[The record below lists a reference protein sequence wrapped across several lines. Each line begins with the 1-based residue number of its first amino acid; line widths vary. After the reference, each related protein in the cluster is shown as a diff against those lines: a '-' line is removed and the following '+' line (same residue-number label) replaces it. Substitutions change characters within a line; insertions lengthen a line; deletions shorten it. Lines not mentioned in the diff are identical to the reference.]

1 MTTIHIPSFS
11 GCISACSQDTNLP
24 PPPPSP
30 PHPYPPTDAL
40 RSSASIAVFSSAT
53 ENLPWHETN
62 FFVPPPHR
70 SKHLLHEQPSFL
82 SALLSNNSKKWPRR
96 LGERKVSIWF
106 VIYVLVCKNIIN
118 CISLTPRLLFHTGDG
133 VQYHPQPTGFAAFVS
148 FEIWAARG
156 GKFAVRR

>member
-1 MTTIHIPSFS
+1 MRREIKSLSHFFYSSQRREQEGRRGKHKKKKHAHHRPSLLFFLHLSTMTIITAPSLD
-11 GCISACSQDTNLP
+11 GCISARSQDTNLP

-96 LGERKVSIWF
+96 LGERKVSI
-106 VIYVLVCKNIIN
+106 
-118 CISLTPRLLFHTGDG
+118 
-133 VQYHPQPTGFAAFVS
+133 
-148 FEIWAARG
+148 
-156 GKFAVRR
+156 